1 MLIFD
6 TSPSLSV
13 AWEPTGDGKKV
24 ISLADNHILLWD
36 LQESS
41 SQAVVSNENYTVIV
55 FCTFSVV
62 PFGCIPNTLLDL
74 YMFRILTLVMK
85 WVIKMAID
93 WPGDHSANLP
103 FTHVCTGLR
112 VSVVRRISCS
122 CTLCD
127 PREAISVFRQA
138 APEPPSGFS

>member
-85 WVIKMAID
+85 
-93 WPGDHSANLP
+93 
-103 FTHVCTGLR
+103 
-112 VSVVRRISCS
+112 
-122 CTLCD
+122 
-127 PREAISVFRQA
+127 
-138 APEPPSGFS
+138 